1 MKITGKARKAG
12 VMGWPVGHSRS
23 PLLHNFWLDRY
34 GIDGVYMPIGV
45 EPGEFEAALNSLPR
59 LGFAGVNVT
68 VPHKE
73 AAFRAVDRTDDVA
86 RRIGAVNT
94 IVIGDGLT
102 GSNTDAFGFTES
114 LRACAPEW
122 RADGGPV
129 VVLGAGG
136 AARAIL
142 VALQDLGV
150 GEIRLANRTDGRAR
164 AVAYAA
170 AKGGVANLTRS
181 IAFQLA
187 PHGIRVNAVSPNK
200 TGSPVGR
207 QDVDPNRPITNLA
220 DRPGEPIDTAQ
231 AVLFLVS
238 DDSSFVYGQD
248 LFVDGGVMAMEVG

>member
-1 MKITGKARKAG
+1 M
-12 VMGWPVGHSRS
+12 S
-23 PLLHNFWLDRY
+23 
-34 GIDGVYMPIGV
+34 
-45 EPGEFEAALNSLPR
+45 NS
-59 LGFAGVNVT
+59 
-68 VPHKE
+68 
-73 AAFRAVDRTDDVA
+73 DDVQALVSQVVA
-86 RRIGAVNT
+86 R
-94 IVIGDGLT
+94 
-102 GSNTDAFGFTES
+102 FG
-114 LRACAPEW
+114 RV
-122 RADGGPV
+122 D
-129 VVLGAGG
+129 
-136 AARAIL
+136 IL
-142 VALQDLGV
+142 VNNVAISDNRNILEITEDEWDTTIRVTLKAPFLMAKYVAQQMIDQGGGGKIVNLGSTS
-150 GEIRLANRTDGRAR
+150 GHRGRAR